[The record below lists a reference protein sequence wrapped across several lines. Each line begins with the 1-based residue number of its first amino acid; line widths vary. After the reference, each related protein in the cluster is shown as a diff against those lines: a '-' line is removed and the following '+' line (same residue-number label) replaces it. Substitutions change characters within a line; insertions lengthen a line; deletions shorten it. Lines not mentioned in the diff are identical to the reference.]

1 MKRQTDDLTKR
12 YQQSAWNY
20 YRKEQKFKKVKK
32 QYEESKDQFEADML
46 ELTDAL
52 GKKRVVFEPDS
63 FVDGDTECGKLTVC
77 KVEKTSIEW
86 DAAKLERK
94 LPPSVAKKVIKKRH
108 YISDMPG
115 LVAYLK
121 GCGVDPKIFKMFLSA
136 ERTVDAKAVDQLGS
150 VGEVSVRQ
158 ISGCYIVK
166 CHKPYFTLSVKKDD
180 GDGEDEE

>member
-1 MKRQTDDLTKR
+1 MKRQIDDLIKR

-32 QYEESKDQFEADML
+32 QYEELKSQFETDML

-52 GKKRVVFEPDS
+52 GKKRVVFES
-63 FVDGDTECGKLTVC
+63 EEVDVGCGKLTVS

-86 DAAKLERK
+86 DADKLERK
-94 LPPSVAKKVIKKRH
+94 LPRSVARKVIKKK
-108 YISDMPG
+108 YFIADMRG
-115 LVAYLK
+115 LTEYLK
-121 GCGVDPKIFKMFLSA
+121 SCGVDPKVFKKFLTI
-136 ERTVDAKAVDQLGS
+136 ERTVDMKAVDQLGN
-150 VGEVSVRQ
+150 VGEMSVQQ

-180 GDGEDEE
+180 GDDGEIEA

>member
-1 MKRQTDDLTKR
+1 MKRQIDDLVKR

-32 QYEESKDQFEADML
+32 QYEELKEQFETEML

-52 GKKRVVFEPDS
+52 GKKRVLFESDNL
-63 FVDGDTECGKLTVC
+63 VDGNETLSVR

-86 DAAKLERK
+86 DADKLERK
-94 LPPSVAKKVIKKRH
+94 LPKSVAKKVIKKK
-108 YISDMPG
+108 YTISNMRG
-115 LVAYLK
+115 LIEYLK
-121 GCGVDPKIFKMFLSA
+121 SCGVDPKVFKTFLA
-136 ERTVDAKAVDQLGS
+136 IERTVDVKAVDQLGNIGEIS
-150 VGEVSVRQ
+150 VQQ

-180 GDGEDEE
+180 DNGEEE